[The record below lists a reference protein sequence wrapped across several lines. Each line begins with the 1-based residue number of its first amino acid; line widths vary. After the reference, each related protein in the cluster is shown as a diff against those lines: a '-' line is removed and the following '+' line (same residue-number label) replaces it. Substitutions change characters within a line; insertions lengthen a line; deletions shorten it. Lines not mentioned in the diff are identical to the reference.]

1 MIGVETNFLRNQ
13 IIERCSNR
21 GETLLPPGH
30 PALEAFDFEQPSMF
44 GIRKVHLEQDFAERL
59 DLVRRLRRQRVE
71 DAQIEGGR
79 RPQHV
84 DETQVDPSRSLLGL
98 PHQASNHTSLC
109 PSFVNRREHIEFT
122 RLRIAVLANVA
133 IERHQLHLTQV
144 NAGLFQVVEGHD
156 ARLSG
161 IARTD
166 GERLAVQIR
175 QLFHYDLATNQDLRA
190 RISIPIP
197 HGDSNHLAV
206 GAPFGAYMREARVP
220 RDVDVPMQ
228 EGLELPLVVGE
239 QCEIDDQAVRLE
251 MLSHSFPKGDDL
263 GVVRDGSNQQCR
275 ISHAVPVW
283 RASGADGSIGT
294 GADPRADRHNDS
306 VFDTR
311 SSRQASSFVAH
322 RTLSALCLV
331 ACAAISSSASAQS
344 AGEQAITAGEEP
356 QAALAVPEI
365 SPAPDVAALVGKPVR
380 RIEVVTSGTRFRDT
394 ARVESVRLGEP
405 FGAEVSRRIMRELGK
420 TSQFARI
427 SVEIFGEG
435 DGVVVRVHVLPRRLV
450 SAIVLAG
457 ATLDRSATLDAARI
471 RDGGE
476 ITEPAIGEITERV
489 RRYYAEHGHPKAKI
503 TADISE
509 TDVPGHVVL
518 RLDIEPGIPR
528 TIARR
533 VFQVKP
539 IMLREV
545 GELPSKYRLGV
556 GARIDEP
563 LLDEA
568 DRDLTETLRENGFLR
583 AQVEHEIRDTNNGAV
598 LYVRLDPGPRIVP
611 VFEGNHAI
619 DQVELALTITQ
630 VKGLDLKTQ
639 DLIDKLVRFY
649 ADRGFLDAN
658 IKAEERGGP
667 NDPVHHVVLTID
679 EGSRVQVAK
688 RVFPCLPKSWNADQV
703 GREIDTFLVEDL
715 PGEKGFALRDPNAA
729 LSLFTQPSASR
740 PVAKPIDLNPKSTYS
755 PETYDRALKHL
766 RDLAFSQGYLHAE
779 IGPVSIARATCD
791 PRSRAGE
798 CIPLTLPNVAT
809 RCSLDDGGLPV
820 PEPEPPASATC
831 RPDSL
836 KHVECARE
844 ITLRIPMHLGPQ
856 TILYDVGFDGSR
868 VFSEKQLF
876 ELSQLEPGK
885 PLSTIALEAAR
896 LRLLDAYRNRGYA
909 YAEVAAKIESSPD
922 STRARAR
929 FAITERD
936 QVIVGGFVVRG
947 AVRTSQE
954 LILRRLTLINGSP
967 YVEREARTSEQRIG
981 ALGPFSSV
989 SVGLEDPEV
998 PQKQKRVIITVTEQP
1013 SQYLDP
1019 RVGFSTGEGL
1029 RFAAEYGHRNI
1040 AGLAIALTLRVQ
1052 FAYLFDFIVLDPG
1065 VRADYEKKL
1074 SVAQQLERRNTISL
1088 NFPEVGFSPLW
1099 SFSIDGIDVRDNQR
1113 GFGISRQALVPA
1125 LAYRP
1130 TRTITVRLSGSAEF
1144 NEIDVFNDTAID
1156 SPLIP
1161 LLRYPKGQSFAL
1173 AERVNFAWDG
1183 RNNAFAATKGGLVA
1197 LGAEHVNAIP
1207 FGNNKAQINSH
1218 FLRLSG
1224 RASGYF
1230 EFTQKGPSIA
1240 LSLAAG
1246 YNLQLNDTSETY
1258 PDRLFFLGGVDTI
1271 RAFLSD
1277 ALVPEDV
1284 ARGLVKEGQ
1293 TTRGAVLASVPIRGG
1308 NLSINPRVELR
1319 VPLND
1324 TFQTGFFLD
1333 AGNLWKEPSAIDYQL
1348 RYALGAGLRI
1358 ITPVG
1363 PLALDYGV
1371 NLNRRQWEDFGAF
1384 HFSIGLF

>member
-1 MIGVETNFLRNQ
+1 VIGVETNILRDQ
-13 IIERCSNR
+13 IIQR
-21 GETLLPPGH
+21 GADGRETLLPTRH
-30 PALEAFDFEQPSMF
+30 PALEPLDFEQPAMF
-44 GIRKVHLEQDFAERL
+44 RIREVHLEQHLAKRL
-59 DLVRRLRRQRVE
+59 DLVDGLRRQSVE
-71 DAQIEGGR
+71 DAQIERGR
-79 RPQHV
+79 RPQNI
-84 DETQVDPSRSLLGL
+84 DEAQIDPSRSLLGL
-98 PHQASNHTSLC
+98 PHQASNDARLRTS
-109 PSFVNRREHIEFT
+109 FMDGREHIELT
-122 RLRIAVLANVA
+122 LLRIAVLADIAV
-133 IERHQLHLTQV
+133 ERHQLDLAQID
-144 NAGLFQVVEGHD
+144 AGLFQVVEGHD

-161 IARTD
+161 ITRSD

-175 QLFHYDLATNQDLRA
+175 QFFHYDLATNQNLRA
-190 RISIPIP
+190 RIPIPIA
-197 HGDSNHLAV
+197 HRDTDHFAV
-206 GAPFGAYMREARVP
+206 GASFGADVREARVP
-220 RDVDVPMQ
+220 RDVDVPVQ
-228 EGLELPLVVGE
+228 EGLELPLVIGE
-239 QCEIDDQAVRLE
+239 QREVDDQAVALE
-251 MLSHSFPKGDDL
+251 MLAHSFPKRDDL
-263 GVVRDGSNQQCR
+263 RVVRDGSNQQCR

-294 GADPRADRHNDS
+294 GTDPRVDRHDHS
-306 VFDTR
+306 VSDAR
-311 SSRQASSFVAH
+311 SSRLTFSSVAH
-322 RTLSALCLV
+322 RTLGALCLV
-331 ACAAISSSASAQS
+331 AYAVISSPAAAQS

-356 QAALAVPEI
+356 QAALAIPEI
-365 SPAPDVAALVGKPVR
+365 SPAPDVTALVGKPIR
-380 RIEVVTSGTRFRDT
+380 RVDVVTSGTRFRAT
-394 ARVESVRLGEP
+394 ARIESVRPGEP
-405 FGAEVSRRIMRELGK
+405 FGPEVSRRIMRELGK
-420 TSQFARI
+420 TPDFARI
-427 SVEIFGEG
+427 SVEVFGEG
-435 DGVVVRVHVLPRRLV
+435 DGVVLRAHVLPRRIV
-450 SAIVLAG
+450 SAILLAG
-457 ATLDRSATLDAARI
+457 ATLDRSATLDAARV
-471 RDGGE
+471 RDGSE
-476 ITEPAIGEITERV
+476 ITEPALGEITERV
-489 RRYYAEHGHPKAKI
+489 RRYYADHGHPKAKV
-503 TADISE
+503 TADVSD

-518 RLDIEPGIPR
+518 RIDIEPGVPR

-533 VFQVKP
+533 VFQVKQL
-539 IMLREV
+539 MLREV
-545 GELPSKYRLGV
+545 GDLPSKYRLGV

-563 LLDEA
+563 LLEEA
-568 DRDLTETLRENGFLR
+568 DRDLAETLRENGFLR
-583 AQVEHEIRDTNNGAV
+583 AVVEHEIRETDSGSM
-598 LYVRLDPGPRIVP
+598 LYVRIDPGPRIVP

-619 DQVELALTITQ
+619 DSVELALTITQ

-639 DLIDKLVRFY
+639 DLIDKLQRFY
-649 ADRGFLDAN
+649 AERGFLDAT

-667 NDPVHHVVLTID
+667 DDPVHHVVLTVD
-679 EGSRVQVAK
+679 EGVRVKVAK
-688 RVFPCLPKSWNADQV
+688 RVFPCLPKSWSTEQV
-703 GREIDTFLVEDL
+703 IREIDSFLVEDL

-740 PVAKPIDLNPKSTYS
+740 PVAKPIDLNPTMTFA

-766 RDLAFSQGYLHAE
+766 RDLAFSKGYLHAE
-779 IGPVSIARATCD
+779 IGPVSIDRAACD

-798 CIPLTLPNVAT
+798 CIPLAVAHVEP
-809 RCSLDDGGLPV
+809 RCSLDETGLPI
-820 PEPEPPASATC
+820 PEPDPPTSATC
-831 RPDSL
+831 RPDPL
-836 KHVECARE
+836 KHIECARD

-856 TILYDVGFDGSR
+856 TILYDAGFDGSR

-876 ELSQLEPGK
+876 ELTQLELGK

-929 FAITERD
+929 FAVTERD

-947 AVRTSQE
+947 AARTSQE
-954 LILRRLTLINGSP
+954 LILRRLTLAAGSP

-998 PQKQKRVIITVTEQP
+998 PQKQKRVVVTVTEQV

-1029 RFAAEYGHRNI
+1029 RFAVEYGHRNI
-1040 AGLAIALTLRVQ
+1040 AGLAISLTLRVQ
-1052 FAYLFDFIVLDPG
+1052 LAYLFDFIVLDPG

-1074 SVAQQLERRNTISL
+1074 SVAQQLERRNTASL

-1113 GFGISRQALVPA
+1113 GFGISRQAIVPA

-1130 TRTITVRLSGSAEF
+1130 TRTITVRISGSAEV

-1161 LLRYPKGQSFAL
+1161 LLRYPKGQSIAL

-1224 RASGYF
+1224 RASGYY
-1230 EFTQKGPSIA
+1230 EFTKKGPSVA

-1246 YNLQLNDTSETY
+1246 YNWQLADDSETY

-1284 ARGLVKEGQ
+1284 ARGLVEKGQ
-1293 TTRGAVLASVPIRGG
+1293 TTRGAVLANVPIRGG

-1363 PLALDYGV
+1363 PLALDYGI
-1371 NLNRRQWEDFGAF
+1371 NLTRRQWEDFGAF